1 MKNSSFRDNSGYMFK
16 FNGEVYRQINKVY
29 QSNYE
34 TLMDNGLY
42 EALDGLL
49 IRHQEVE
56 LDRNIEPNCFKII
69 KPEQIR
75 YITYPYEWTFSQL
88 KDAAL
93 LTLRIQKIAMKYGMS
108 LKDSSAYNI
117 QFVDGKP
124 VFIDTLSFE
133 KYDETKPWIAYAQ
146 FCRHFLAPLALM
158 SMVDIN
164 LNKLLITY
172 IDGVPLDLCK
182 KLLPFNARLNVGLL
196 FHIIM
201 HQVHSKKH
209 EADVKLE
216 EVKGGFSRMAL
227 EGILDS
233 LKSTIQGLKFPY
245 PETEWGD
252 YYNNTNYSDVAEKEK
267 QKLVKEFLERV
278 SPKTVCDLGA
288 NRGDYSRIASDMGA
302 ETLAFDI
309 DMVAVEK
316 NYVKSK
322 KESEKNLLP
331 LVCDLTN
338 PAPAIGFA
346 NLERDNFS
354 SRFKCDVVMALALIH
369 HISIS
374 NNVPFDNSARFFA
387 SLGEYLV
394 IEFVP
399 KSDSKVQ
406 ILLGTR
412 EDIFDDYTPDG
423 FEKAYSEYYDIVD
436 KQVIESSERILYL
449 MRRK

>member
-16 FNGEVYRQINKVY
+16 FGGEVYRQINQVY
-29 QSNYE
+29 KANYE
-34 TLMDNGLY
+34 KLMDSGLY
-42 EALDGLL
+42 EALDGMLV
-49 IRHQEVE
+49 RHKEVE
-56 LDRNIEPNCFKII
+56 LDGAVEENCFKII

-75 YITYPYEWTFSQL
+75 YITYPYEWCFSQL

-93 LTLRIQKIAMKYGMS
+93 LTLKIQKRAMKRGMS
-108 LKDSSAYNI
+108 LKDASAYNI
-117 QFVDGKP
+117 QFVNGKP

-133 KYDETKPWIAYAQ
+133 PYEETESWVAYAQ

-158 SMVDIN
+158 SYVDIN
-164 LNKLLITY
+164 MNKLLVSY
-172 IDGVPLDLCK
+172 IDGIPLDLCK
-182 KLLPFNARLNVGLL
+182 KLLPFGAKFNIGL
-196 FHIIM
+196 FIHIIA
-201 HQVHSKKH
+201 HNAHSKQH
-209 EADVKLE
+209 ESDETLDKSKVCC
-216 EVKGGFSRMAL
+216 SRMAL

-233 LKSTIQGLKFPY
+233 LENTIKNLKFPY

-252 YYNNTNYSDVAEKEK
+252 YYNNTNYSDLAENAKYE
-267 QKLVKEFLERV
+267 LVKTYLERV

-288 NRGDYSRIASDMGA
+288 NRGDFSRLASEMGT

-316 NYVKSK
+316 NYTKVKK
-322 KESEKNLLP
+322 DSENNLLP

-346 NLERDNFS
+346 NLERDDFS
-354 SRFKCDVVMALALIH
+354 TRYKCDVVMALALIH

-374 NNVPFDNSARFFA
+374 NNVPFDNSARFLKNL
-387 SLGEYLV
+387 SEYLI

-399 KSDSKVQ
+399 KSDSKVK

-412 EDIFDDYTPDG
+412 EDIFDDYTVDG
-423 FEKAYSEYYDIVD
+423 FEKAFTKYYDIVE
-436 KQVIESSERILYL
+436 KQLINSSERTLYL